1 MFVWPFLWHTS
12 GVNPEALRRIVDSR
26 LADVHTCAVGIVQSY
41 RALDHTADVLPANQT
56 PVKSVDGVVYELPP
70 VLPSVPIISMGTA
83 REYNKIELQ
92 KGDLVLL
99 LYCETSP
106 AEVLTHGSEAQP
118 NDLTRH
124 GMSGALAL
132 PITKPLDLPP
142 VTPRVALGGTVD
154 FVALAGLVATNLQ
167 ALVTALSTATVD
179 SKPLV
184 MTPPVFVPMGAA
196 EVMAR

>member
-1 MFVWPFLWHTS
+1 MFVQPFLWHTTH
-12 GVNPEALRRIVDSR
+12 VNPEALRRIVDSR

-41 RALDHTADVLPANQT
+41 RALDHTADILPANQT

-70 VLPSVPIISMGTA
+70 VLPSVPIISMGTS
-83 REYNKIELQ
+83 REYNKVELQ

-154 FVALAGLVATNLQ
+154 FVALAGAVAENFQL
-167 ALVTALSTATVD
+167 LVTAINSAVAG
-179 SKPLV
+179 SSNVV
-184 MTPPVFVPMGAA
+184 MTPPTFVPMGAS